1 MPTANR
7 QPKTRNRRV
16 KKEPTFGQRIIAG
29 LKEINDALA
38 AGGMEEVRKR
48 FRVYR
53 VRRTSFDRPTL
64 TPADVAAIRASLG
77 VSQTVFAGLLGV
89 SANTVRAW
97 EQGVNPPSGMAVRFL
112 AEVRR
117 DPDYWKARVV
127 EAVAKASA

>member
-1 MPTANR
+1 MPNTRSKPAH
-7 QPKTRNRRV
+7 PK
-16 KKEPTFGQRIIAG
+16 KKAGKKPSFGEEIISR
-29 LKEINDALA
+29 LKEINDALK
-38 AGGMEEVRKR
+38 AGGMDEVRKK

-64 TPADVAAIRASLG
+64 TPADVAAIRASVG
-77 VSQTVFAGLLGV
+77 VSQTVFAALLGV

-117 DPDYWKARVV
+117 NPGYWKARVE
-127 EAVAKASA
+127 EAGAKAGA